1 MYDEKSL
8 LEKLCYHSINKV
20 IGTNLN
26 LITEKNLPK
35 MIIYIFIII
44 MSSMIFMISYFY
56 IDNTYKDFDIKME
69 KFVKEYYKEKR
80 KTLKKEIDTIFDI
93 LNYNIISTDINNIE
107 FKNEAIRLLN
117 NITFEEKK
125 SNYFFVYEIRNIHGG
140 DDFARLI
147 VNPNRP
153 DLLNRYI
160 STNFK
165 DANGKKFREE
175 FLSNIRKTGESYTE
189 YAYKKPNET
198 EATLKLSYFKY
209 HKKLNWVIAVGVYID
224 DIESEILFKRKNLE
238 KNIQKQIYQNIVLFI
253 LFLTIAIIV
262 SIVISQQIDTVLKDY
277 QRKVREDAKL
287 LEELNSTLQI
297 RVEEEIEK
305 NREKEQLLVEK
316 SRFIALGE
324 MISNIAHQWRQPLSE
339 LSSILMNM
347 KFKHSLGALDTE
359 TMKKK
364 ADEADDVIEYMSHT
378 IDDFRNFFMPK
389 KEKEVF
395 TLQNIMNSVMTIIS
409 SSLENNKID
418 VNIIIDKK
426 ITVNTYLN
434 EYQQVVLNIMTNA
447 KDILLEKNIKD
458 AFIKIIAYEE
468 NDSIVLSIEDNGGGI
483 QTKPKNKV
491 FEPYFT
497 TKSQANGTGI
507 GLYMSKIIVDKN
519 MNGKLK
525 VRNTRIGAKFL
536 IYIPK

>member
-1 MYDEKSL
+1 M
-8 LEKLCYHSINKV
+8 
-20 IGTNLN
+20 N

-35 MIIYIFIII
+35 MIIYIFTIIV
-44 MSSMIFMISYFY
+44 SSMIFMISYFY
-56 IDNTYKDFDIKME
+56 IDNTYKDFDVQME
-69 KFVKEYYKEKR
+69 KFVKEYYKDKR

-93 LNYNIISTDINNIE
+93 LNYNIISKDVKNKE

-125 SNYFFVYEIRNIHGG
+125 SNYFFVYEIKNIDGG
-140 DDFARLI
+140 DDFARLL

-153 DLLNRYI
+153 DLVGTLI
-160 STNFK
+160 STAYK
-165 DANGKKFREE
+165 DAQGKKFREE
-175 FLSNIRKTGESYTE
+175 FLTNIRKTGESYTE
-189 YAYKKPNET
+189 YAYKKPNESD
-198 EATLKLSYFKY
+198 AKLKLSYFKY

-224 DIESEILFKRKNLE
+224 DIEDEIQSKRKNLE
-238 KNIQKQIYQNIVLFI
+238 WNIQRQIRHNIVLFL
-253 LFLTIAIIV
+253 LFLTIAIVV
-262 SIVISQQIDTVLKDY
+262 SIFISQQIDTVLKNY
-277 QRKVREDAKL
+277 QRKVSEDAKL

-297 RVEEEIEK
+297 RVQEEIEK

-339 LSSILMNM
+339 LSSILMNI

-359 TMKKK
+359 TMQKKSH
-364 ADEADDVIEYMSHT
+364 EADKVLEYMSHT

-395 TLQNIMNSVMTIIS
+395 SLHNIMNSVMTIIS
-409 SSLENNKID
+409 STLENNNID
-418 VNIIIDKK
+418 ITIIIDKK

-447 KDILLEKNIKD
+447 KDVLLDNNIKD

-483 QTKPKNKV
+483 TTKPKNKI

-497 TKSQANGTGI
+497 TKSHADGTGI
-507 GLYMSKIIVDKN
+507 GLYMSKIIIDKN

-536 IYIPK
+536 IYIPKYNI

>member
-1 MYDEKSL
+1 M
-8 LEKLCYHSINKV
+8 
-20 IGTNLN
+20 N

-35 MIIYIFIII
+35 MIIYIFTII
-44 MSSMIFMISYFY
+44 MSSMILMISYFY
-56 IDNTYKDFDIKME
+56 IDNTYKNYDVQME
-69 KFVKEYYKEKR
+69 KFVKEYYNNKR

-93 LNYNIISTDINNIE
+93 LNYNIISKDINNQE
-107 FKNEAIRLLN
+107 FKDEAIRLLN

-125 SNYFFVYEIRNIHGG
+125 SNYFFVYEIKNIQGG
-140 DDFARLI
+140 DEFARLI

-153 DLLNRYI
+153 DLVGKLI

-165 DANGKKFREE
+165 DASGKKFREE
-175 FLSNIRKTGESYTE
+175 FLKNIREKGESFTQYE
-189 YAYKKPNET
+189 YKKPYET

-224 DIESEILFKRKNLE
+224 DIESEILLKRKNLE
-238 KNIQKQIYQNIVLFI
+238 INIQKQIYQNIVLFI

-262 SIVISQQIDTVLKDY
+262 SIVISQQIDTVLKNY
-277 QRKVREDAKL
+277 QRKVSEDAKL

-297 RVEEEIEK
+297 RVQEEIEK

-339 LSSILMNM
+339 LSSILMNI
-347 KFKHSLGALDTE
+347 KFKHSLGALDEE

-364 ADEADDVIEYMSHT
+364 STEANVVLEYMSHT

-389 KEKEVF
+389 KEKEIF
-395 TLQNIMNSVMTIIS
+395 HLETIMDSVMTIIS
-409 SSLENNKID
+409 SGLEYNKIN
-418 VNIIIDKK
+418 VEINIDKN
-426 ITVNTYLN
+426 IQVNTYLN
-434 EYQQVVLNIMTNA
+434 EYQQVVLNIMKNA
-447 KDILLEKNIKD
+447 KDVLIEKNIKN
-458 AFIKIIAYEE
+458 AFIKINAFEE
-468 NDSIVLSIEDNGGGI
+468 NDFIVLSIEDNGGGI
-483 QTKPKNKV
+483 LTKPKNKI

-497 TKSQANGTGI
+497 TKSHADGTGI
-507 GLYMSKIIVDKN
+507 GLYMSKVIIDKN

-525 VRNTRIGAKFL
+525 VSNTIYGAKFF